1 MGLIVKILKEQWYQA
16 LIDPMAEALNDQDAL
31 RFAHTRERACQ
42 ASSSGEYDAD
52 TGIAIML
59 LVAYHDFLRC
69 AAFRE
74 IDKAFEEYPRV
85 RSILLSDTNGPE
97 SDLTRRRY
105 YLQLRIVADNM
116 DVEELPLDE
125 FRGLFSA
132 LQFLEVH
139 TEQWY
144 FASNFA
150 FRHQDL
156 ETISQAYEQ
165 FLLYRDEKDNE
176 KFQWIRLSV
185 MYRLLRREARPVDIE
200 HLFLSI
206 RTAANAREV
215 ESLLLPVIESQ
226 GLMSTELEDML
237 ADTIGQID
245 KAD

>member
-1 MGLIVKILKEQWYQA
+1 MGLRANILKEQWYQT

-31 RFAHTRERACQ
+31 RFAQAREQACE
-42 ASSSGEYDAD
+42 ASCSGAYDVD
-52 TGIAIML
+52 TGNAIML
-59 LVAYHDFLRC
+59 LVAYHDFLC
-69 AAFRE
+69 CVAFRE
-74 IDKAFEEYPRV
+74 LDKAIEAYPRV
-85 RSILLSDTNGPE
+85 RCMLLADTIGPE

-116 DVEELPLDE
+116 DIEQLPLDE
-125 FRGLFSA
+125 FRSHFSA

-185 MYRLLRREARPVDIE
+185 MYRLLRQEARRVDIE

-226 GLMSTELEDML
+226 GLMSSDLEDLL